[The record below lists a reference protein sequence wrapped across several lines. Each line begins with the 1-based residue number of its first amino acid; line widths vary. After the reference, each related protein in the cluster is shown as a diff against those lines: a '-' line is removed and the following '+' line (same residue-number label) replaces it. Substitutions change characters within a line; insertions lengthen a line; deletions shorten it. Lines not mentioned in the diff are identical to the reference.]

1 MTTKHVS
8 INTLIDRI
16 KRHPL
21 LKDISTESIIDYT
34 MDFVELVGVPSMFV
48 NGVSTIKVKDYR
60 GQLPDNL
67 VSIIQVR
74 EGKCIYNISTDSFFL
89 SDNNNE
95 AGNTYKQQG
104 GFIFLSKK
112 EAEIEISY
120 TAIPIGNDGVPLVPD
135 NSSFLR
141 AAEAYVKKMYFT
153 ILLDTGKIHPTVLQ
167 NAQQEYAWAV
177 GDCQSEFNRLT
188 IDEMHHLGNMWRG
201 FTTGINKHK
210 TGFK

>member
-74 EGKCIYNISTDSFFL
+74 
-89 SDNNNE
+89 
-95 AGNTYKQQG
+95 A
-104 GFIFLSKK
+104 
-112 EAEIEISY
+112 
-120 TAIPIGNDGVPLVPD
+120 
-135 NSSFLR
+135 
-141 AAEAYVKKMYFT
+141 
-153 ILLDTGKIHPTVLQ
+153 LLK
-167 NAQQEYAWAV
+167 
-177 GDCQSEFNRLT
+177 
-188 IDEMHHLGNMWRG
+188 
-201 FTTGINKHK
+201 
-210 TGFK
+210 